1 MNPTLTSACVLVTL
15 AAHAVAQGPDMLV
28 TFSNPEVTLST
39 SGGTVLQM
47 LRPNEVCHLEWTFGP
62 CMAPSA
68 EKFVPQAAFH
78 VMAGDED
85 GDGTYFEANLFGR
98 IDALCEPFGSTA
110 GTPGMTNARNLF
122 FSPSVAMG
130 TNISGG
136 PGLRPGDV
144 GRIVRNTFGDGQV
157 EYFMRRE
164 QFNQALG
171 LPLATPTDVDAI
183 CFQPGL
189 GVYFSLDQDV
199 PAVTFCGPQ
208 LIQDGAIVCVPDW
221 AITWTPDFRV
231 AAVLPNSAAVVY
243 SEVQVDAMVVAANV
257 ADRNGA
263 CLVNAVDLESL
274 DFDWSAPIG
283 VAFPCS
289 GAVVQAPHFVFS
301 VETGTGASLLTTVGG
316 GAIYN
321 HFCGAA
327 ATPCGFGPTL
337 GNQMGVRPP
346 TAAQGV
352 ASYVNALAF
361 TRTHRFVTQPQ
372 APVVTAPFGAPLGA
386 TQIDYRSPYPW
397 NLALIEL
404 VPATVPG
411 SLPAFPF
418 SLLCFPDLYAPSL
431 FVHFLPAPG
440 QWGSFPMVAIP
451 PAFSGK
457 VLYQMIGFGGSGLEL
472 STPTVIDVN

>member
-1 MNPTLTSACVLVTL
+1 
-15 AAHAVAQGPDMLV
+15 
-28 TFSNPEVTLST
+28 
-39 SGGTVLQM
+39 
-47 LRPNEVCHLEWTFGP
+47 
-62 CMAPSA
+62 
-68 EKFVPQAAFH
+68 
-78 VMAGDED
+78 
-85 GDGTYFEANLFGR
+85 
-98 IDALCEPFGSTA
+98 
-110 GTPGMTNARNLF
+110 
-122 FSPSVAMG
+122 MG

-221 AITWTPDFRV
+221 AVTWTPDFRV

-243 SEVQVDAMVVAANV
+243 SEPQVDAMVVAANV

-431 FVHFLPAPG
+431 FVHFFPAPG

-457 VLYQMIGFGGSGLEL
+457 VLYQMVGFGGSGLEL

>member
-1 MNPTLTSACVLVTL
+1 
-15 AAHAVAQGPDMLV
+15 
-28 TFSNPEVTLST
+28 
-39 SGGTVLQM
+39 
-47 LRPNEVCHLEWTFGP
+47 
-62 CMAPSA
+62 
-68 EKFVPQAAFH
+68 
-78 VMAGDED
+78 
-85 GDGTYFEANLFGR
+85 
-98 IDALCEPFGSTA
+98 
-110 GTPGMTNARNLF
+110 
-122 FSPSVAMG
+122 
-130 TNISGG
+130 
-136 PGLRPGDV
+136 
-144 GRIVRNTFGDGQV
+144 
-157 EYFMRRE
+157 
-164 QFNQALG
+164 
-171 LPLATPTDVDAI
+171 
-183 CFQPGL
+183 
-189 GVYFSLDQDV
+189 
-199 PAVTFCGPQ
+199 
-208 LIQDGAIVCVPDW
+208 
-221 AITWTPDFRV
+221 
-231 AAVLPNSAAVVY
+231 
-243 SEVQVDAMVVAANV
+243 
-257 ADRNGA
+257 
-263 CLVNAVDLESL
+263 
-274 DFDWSAPIG
+274 
-283 VAFPCS
+283 
-289 GAVVQAPHFVFS
+289 VVQAPHFVFS

-431 FVHFLPAPG
+431 FVHFFPAPG

-457 VLYQMIGFGGSGLEL
+457 VLYQMVGFGGSGLEL